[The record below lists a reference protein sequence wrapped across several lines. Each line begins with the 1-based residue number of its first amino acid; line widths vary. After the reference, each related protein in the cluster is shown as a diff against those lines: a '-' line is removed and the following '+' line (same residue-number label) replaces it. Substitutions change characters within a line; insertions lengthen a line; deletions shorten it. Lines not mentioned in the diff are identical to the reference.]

1 MAVELGK
8 LYKDGARKSGP
19 VNERI
24 SRPLVERC
32 HANSSSNRNH
42 TNADIVVHE

>member
-8 LYKDGARKSGP
+8 LYKEGVGKSGP
-19 VNERI
+19 FNERI
-24 SRPLVERC
+24 SGPLVERC

-42 TNADIVVHE
+42 TNADIVHA